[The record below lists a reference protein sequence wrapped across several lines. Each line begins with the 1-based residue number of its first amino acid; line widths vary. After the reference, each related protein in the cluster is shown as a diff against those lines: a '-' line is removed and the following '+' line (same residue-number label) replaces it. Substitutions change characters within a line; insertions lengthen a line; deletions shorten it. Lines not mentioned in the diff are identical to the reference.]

1 MSHSPGDDGALSLT
15 GILDSMADAAAPH
28 VLLVDDDPVIV
39 RLLEVNFRLGG
50 FVVDG
55 AFRGEEALEKAQRIH
70 PDAIVLDVMMPG
82 LDGYEVCVRL
92 RQDEELADVPVVF
105 LTARAQDDD
114 IARGKALGVVDYVTK
129 PFDPEALVE
138 MVRAAIGKPPS

>member
-1 MSHSPGDDGALSLT
+1 
-15 GILDSMADAAAPH
+15 MAETEQPR

-50 FVVDG
+50 FTVER
-55 AFRGEEALEKAQRIH
+55 AFRGEEAIEKASDLH

-82 LDGYEVCVRL
+82 LDGYEVCGRL
-92 RQDEELADVPVVF
+92 REDPALESVPVVF

-114 IARGKALGVVDYVTK
+114 VARGYALGVVEYVTK
-129 PFDPEALVE
+129 PFDPEALVAT
-138 MVRAAIGKPPS
+138 VRRALPRGSPS

>member
-1 MSHSPGDDGALSLT
+1 MADDEALSLT
-15 GILDSMADAAAPH
+15 GILDCMADADAPH

-55 AFRGEEALEKAQRIH
+55 AFRGEEALEKARQIH

-82 LDGYEVCVRL
+82 LDGYEVCARL
-92 RQDEELADVPVVF
+92 RQDEELAKVPVVF

-138 MVRAAIGKPPS
+138 MIRAAIGKRTS

>member
-1 MSHSPGDDGALSLT
+1 
-15 GILDSMADAAAPH
+15 MADAEAPR

-50 FVVDG
+50 FQVES
-55 AFRGEEALEKAQRIH
+55 AFRGEEAIEKAQALH

-82 LDGYEVCVRL
+82 LDGYEVCGRL
-92 RQDEELADVPVVF
+92 RQDPELAGTPVVF
-105 LTARAQDDD
+105 LTARAQEDDV
-114 IARGKALGVVDYVTK
+114 AKGYALGVVEYVTK

-138 MVRAAIGKPPS
+138 IVRAAIRGGDAR